1 MQVTIDFHP
10 TVNGEMKDELVI
22 AYDTGLY
29 LFFFETKRK

>member
-22 AYDTGLY
+22 AYDTGL
-29 LFFFETKRK
+29 LFFFESKTK